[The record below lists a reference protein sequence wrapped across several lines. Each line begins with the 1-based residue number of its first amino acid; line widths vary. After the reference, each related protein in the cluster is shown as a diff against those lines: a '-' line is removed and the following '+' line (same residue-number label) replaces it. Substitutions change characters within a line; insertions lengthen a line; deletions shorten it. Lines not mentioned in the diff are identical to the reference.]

1 MDKNKLT
8 TFIDDFSLTLDLR
21 VDAYVEDG
29 KMIDVTVYACSSM
42 DIYDITNLVGSLD
55 MNEINEL
62 LHDQYRE
69 KDNT

>member
-42 DIYDITNLVGSLD
+42 DLYDITNLVGSLD